1 MILFEKKPK
10 KMCSQVKLGSQVLV
24 IRNWT
29 DLFGE
34 TLQPSTR
41 LGKGST
47 LHWCH
52 SPGSSSATVR
62 ITVVRC
68 GQHRASFQQGEYLSE
83 EPTCDHRS
91 LITLTLLRD
100 LGGGDAADH
109 GQYPSPWDLPP
120 QEAGFSKLWL
130 HLSMEKALL
139 LTPHLFRA
147 DPGFPR
153 PVAL

>member
-1 MILFEKKPK
+1 MGNHFNPV
-10 KMCSQVKLGSQVLV
+10 QGWVKVLPSIGAIALEARQPQLGLLSSGV
-24 IRNWT
+24 
-29 DLFGE
+29 
-34 TLQPSTR
+34 
-41 LGKGST
+41 GST
-47 LHWCH
+47 E
-52 SPGSSSATVR
+52 PT
-62 ITVVRC
+62 
-68 GQHRASFQQGEYLSE
+68 ASFQGEYLSE

-91 LITLTLLRD
+91 LVTLTLLRD
-100 LGGGDAADH
+100 LGGSDAADH

-120 QEAGFSKLWL
+120 QEAGFSKIRL